1 MSSGLFLKNY
11 RFCRLDCILCSNPK
25 NDKKCV
31 IINLPGGGYKVKNIS
46 GGIADVLFTQGVIQ
60 SDDID
65 KCKYGIDLFISSFL
79 EIFSILIIAVFGGN
93 FIETVLLFVFF
104 IPLRIYAGGYHA
116 DTKMKCYLISLMMYG
131 FSYVIASISP
141 CKIYS
146 VIDVCGTV
154 FSLIVVLIKAPIIHD
169 NKRVNDIERKNYR
182 KISIEICLLETMI
195 ILLLTILIPEK
206 IIVTYLMIGQVSVA
220 LSMLAAMLKK
230 HITGK

>member
-1 MSSGLFLKNY
+1 M
-11 RFCRLDCILCSNPK
+11 
-25 NDKKCV
+25 
-31 IINLPGGGYKVKNIS
+31 KNIS

-220 LSMLAAMLKK
+220 LSMLAAMLKNTLQESK
-230 HITGK
+230 IT

>member
-1 MSSGLFLKNY
+1 M
-11 RFCRLDCILCSNPK
+11 
-25 NDKKCV
+25 
-31 IINLPGGGYKVKNIS
+31 KNIS

-79 EIFSILIIAVFGGN
+79 KIFSILIIAVFGGN

-220 LSMLAAMLKK
+220 LSMLAAMLKNTLQESK
-230 HITGK
+230 IT